1 MRFLSLLIGLLLFQ
15 IAGHSQSIENVDFT
29 LNDDYIR
36 VTYNLTNCPET
47 MRYDVELSFMKSNGE
62 IIRAYNVKGEVK
74 NVVPGSFK
82 QIQWFYKNEIEDY
95 EGDLK
100 AIVKVVNSYPYV
112 EKPVIVEKP
121 VVIEQKPV
129 VVATQSTTAPPVVDN
144 SNETSTAAKSNES
157 TSNANTENK
166 NYSNNINATKEYT
179 RGPSNALI
187 SVLLPGFGGFAVNKT
202 DKFTPLLIAAMFWG
216 SAYYSYDAYKQS
228 TDNYNLYLTDKTQA
242 DMDLHFK
249 QATQF
254 KQTHETFLAAA
265 AGVWLFDV
273 IHVIV
278 KGAKNVREQKEGL
291 TKNLRLVP
299 TYKTN
304 SAATPFQLSIVKTF

>member
-1 MRFLSLLIGLLLFQ
+1 M
-15 IAGHSQSIENVDFT
+15 
-29 LNDDYIR
+29 
-36 VTYNLTNCPET
+36 
-47 MRYDVELSFMKSNGE
+47 
-62 IIRAYNVKGEVK
+62 
-74 NVVPGSFK
+74 
-82 QIQWFYKNEIEDY
+82 
-95 EGDLK
+95 
-100 AIVKVVNSYPYV
+100 
-112 EKPVIVEKP
+112 
-121 VVIEQKPV
+121 
-129 VVATQSTTAPPVVDN
+129 
-144 SNETSTAAKSNES
+144 
-157 TSNANTENK
+157 
-166 NYSNNINATKEYT
+166 
-179 RGPSNALI
+179 
-187 SVLLPGFGGFAVNKT
+187 LPGFGGFAVNKT

-228 TDNYNLYLTDKTQA
+228 TDNYNLYLTDKNQA